1 MQIAIKDRP
10 AAQTWQ
16 NTADDLNTRAQ
27 DAVNEAAR
35 IVQAIKDMA
44 DGTLID
50 ELFELGGT
58 LSNVA
63 ARLFEAMN
71 AILTVVNNLLNA
83 IEDFK
88 NEAIEFVKS
97 AADFLIGN

>member
-1 MQIAIKDRP
+1 MQIAIKDRS
-10 AAQTWQ
+10 AAQSWQ
-16 NTADDLNTRAQ
+16 TTADDLNTRAQ
-27 DAVNEAAR
+27 SAVDEAAR
-35 IVQAIKDMA
+35 IVKEIRGMA

-50 ELFELGGT
+50 ELFNLGDA

-71 AILTVVNNLLNA
+71 AILTVVNDLLNA

-88 NEAIEFVKS
+88 NEAISFVKN
-97 AADFLIGN
+97 AASYITEN